1 MWTGAAQGASACSGE
16 KTILPP
22 AIAPSCSFP
31 FFACNFIRKIE
42 LGFPAR
48 KGMSQS
54 VGDRGLKLVQ
64 LGSTPAAA
72 VAGAAF
78 PLSWMLSRPSP
89 PARLETMPASSVA
102 ATRTPQDRGFCSM
115 PSDFVVAGHCDRSS
129 ARQCLPETSI
139 VLLARPASPAPVS
152 QCVQATMPRQPSLL
166 NRRTSLGPTMFSLMR
181 GLPAVG

>member
-1 MWTGAAQGASACSGE
+1 MNSGHHNRGPGDRLWSSLAVWTGAAQGASACSGE

-89 PARLETMPASSVA
+89 PDWKP
-102 ATRTPQDRGFCSM
+102 
-115 PSDFVVAGHCDRSS
+115 
-129 ARQCLPETSI
+129 CLPPLS
-139 VLLARPASPAPVS
+139 LLHAPPKTGVSAQCHRTLWWLVTVTEAQPGSASLRPASYCWHGPRHQHLCHSVS
-152 QCVQATMPRQPSLL
+152 RPRCPGSL
-166 NRRTSLGPTMFSLMR
+166 PC
-181 GLPAVG
+181 